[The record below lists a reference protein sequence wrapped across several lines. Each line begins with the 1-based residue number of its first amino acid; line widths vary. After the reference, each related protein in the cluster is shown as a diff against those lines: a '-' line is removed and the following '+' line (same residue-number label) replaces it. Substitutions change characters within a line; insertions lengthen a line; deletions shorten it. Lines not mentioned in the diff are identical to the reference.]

1 MRQFRSLSTISLA
14 AILGCRSPGPS
25 TTERGTGD
33 VAKST
38 LAAVLPELVDHRARL
53 VCGHS
58 QPPPEPRRL
67 LLVTVRQCLSC
78 RSVGLLLRRLVSEG
92 AGLAL
97 LVPSKDAEEI
107 CTFARRERIEAPIF
121 TIPDRSFPIRA
132 MHDKFL
138 YGMVNERGEV
148 IVARFATDAYDIL
161 ADSGGGVAHRATGA
175 APR

>member
-1 MRQFRSLSTISLA
+1 MRQFRSLSTIGLA
-14 AILGCRSPGPS
+14 VILGCAPSPS

-38 LAAVLPELVDHRARL
+38 LAAVLPQLVDHRAGL
-53 VCGHS
+53 ACGPS
-58 QPPPEPRRL
+58 QPPPAPGRL

-78 RSVGLLLRRLVSEG
+78 RSMGRLLRRLVSEG

-97 LVPSKDAEEI
+97 LVPSRDGEEM
-107 CTFARRERIEAPIF
+107 CAFARLERIEAPVF
-121 TIPDRSFPIRA
+121 TIPDGSFPMAA

-148 IVARFATDAYDIL
+148 VVARFATDATDFL
-161 ADSGGGVAHRATGA
+161 ADSAAGVSHGATGA